1 MKISDF
7 LWQLILTSIVS
18 YFIGNINSAVI
29 ISNKVKHQDIR
40 QQGSKNPGTTNMM
53 RVFGLKMGAVT
64 LICDMIKGVIPV
76 LLTRVIFYYITYGAV
91 EIYRFAMYL
100 SALCVTVGH
109 VLPVFMKFKGGKGFA
124 TSIGIMLVVQPLPT
138 LVIIAIGFVILL
150 LCDRMSVF
158 ALFYITAELVFHI
171 LAYVGIFAEI
181 ASFSHAITLP
191 ILIVVILL
199 WLLVVSAHGTN
210 ILRLIR
216 GNENPSGFRKALMKK
231 KSCDKSIQNDTV
243 DTTTDN
249 KKDVQDKNNLK

>member
-7 LWQLILTSIVS
+7 LWQLILTGIIS
-18 YFIGNINSAVI
+18 YLIGNINSAVI
-29 ISNKVKHQDIR
+29 ISKKVKHQDIR
-40 QQGSKNPGTTNMM
+40 HQGSKNPGTTNMM

-64 LICDMIKGVIPV
+64 LVCDMIKGVVPV
-76 LLTRVIFYYITYGAV
+76 LLTRVVFYYITSGTV

-138 LVIIAIGFVILL
+138 LVVIAIGFVILL

-158 ALFYITAELVFHI
+158 ALFYITAELIFHI
-171 LAYVGIFAEI
+171 LAYVGIFAES
-181 ASFSHAITLP
+181 ASFSHAVTLP

-199 WLLVVSAHGTN
+199 WILVVSAHGTN
-210 ILRLIR
+210 IVRLIH
-216 GNENPSGFRKALMKK
+216 GKENPSGFRKALMKK
-231 KSCDKSIQNDTV
+231 KSCDKSLPNSAV
-243 DTTTDN
+243 DSAPDN
-249 KKDVQDKNNLK
+249 QQDSRE